1 MRKFNI
7 AFFTSCVL
15 LAISLSVSLK
25 AAEVNDEVIFKS
37 KKTGND
43 GLTVYGRI
51 DEVTE
56 TKLWIILTESGTERG
71 RISIPADRINR
82 IEYDLAGRRA
92 ELQFGD
98 NKALYQFALWELS
111 LGKEAE
117 AAIDLEAV
125 VGKPGIPVEAFFIL
139 AGLHRKAGQLAPALA
154 AYRAYLHAKP
164 KDEKKAALA
173 TKAIKEL
180 APLVKT
186 IAKTVPVKP
195 NPANGGK
202 NNPTGK
208 PNLKPP
214 PKRNKPAIP
223 EGLETRK
230 GWSALPWADAATVSL
245 QSDKKS
251 GNKYLALQMSG
262 TGRSAGNKSGLQLQ
276 VPRARL
282 VSSKL
287 IFNIYN
293 PDGKSLPVSVA
304 FQTGKSKTYY
314 ESRTFRFN
322 KKGWHQAKIDLNG
335 KNFKAAST
343 SWSYRTAIKDK
354 DNLQGIIILINKRA
368 KMTVC
373 LDYIKFVN

>member
-7 AFFTSCVL
+7 AFLTSCIL
-15 LAISLSVSLK
+15 LAVSLSVSLK
-25 AAEVNDEVIFKS
+25 AAEVSDEVIFKS

-43 GLTVYGRI
+43 GLAVYGRI
-51 DEVTE
+51 EEITK
-56 TKLWIILTESGTERG
+56 TKLWIILSESGDERG
-71 RISIPADRINR
+71 RVSIPADRINR
-82 IEYDLAGRRA
+82 IEYDLTGRRA
-92 ELQFGD
+92 ELPAGD
-98 NKALYQFALWELS
+98 NKALYEFALWELS
-111 LGKEAE
+111 LGKETE

-125 VGKPGIPVEAFFIL
+125 VGKPEIPVEAFFIL
-139 AGLHRKAGQLAPALA
+139 AGLHRKAGQLAQALG
-154 AYRAYLHAKP
+154 AYRAYLGAKP
-164 KDEKKAALA
+164 QNEKKAALA

-186 IAKTVPVKP
+186 IASAIPVKNKP
-195 NPANGGK
+195 VNGAK
-202 NNPTGK
+202 NDPTAK

-223 EGLETRK
+223 EGLEARQ
-230 GWSALPWADAATVSL
+230 GWSAIPWADAATISL
-245 QSDKKS
+245 QNDEKS
-251 GNKYLALQMSG
+251 GNKYLALQMAG
-262 TGRSAGNKSGLQLQ
+262 TGRSAGSKSGLRLQ

-287 IFNIYN
+287 VFNIYN

-304 FQTGKSKTYY
+304 FQTGKAKTYY

-343 SWSYRTAIKDK
+343 DWSYRTAIKDK

-368 KMTVC
+368 KMTVY
-373 LDYIKFVN
+373 LDYIKFIN